1 MTFFSNVTPRTRA
14 QPVVEVITREPAPVA
29 KEHIYSE
36 LIAQRPALLD
46 EKLKLHARIIDEF
59 NLVSLEKLPREDLV
73 REVRAYLG
81 EYVRTERLSLNQKEL
96 QAFAEEVVDEMTG
109 FGPIEPLLKDP
120 TVNDILINTHKK
132 CFVERFGKLEATSV
146 HFKDEAHLMLDA
158 GLTNPPQP
166 STLDCL
172 TGHASMSR
180 SDRSRLMA
188 RWFRSGSSQKTR
200 FRWIALSSSTRF
212 DLQWQIC

>member
-1 MTFFSNVTPRTRA
+1 MSFFSNVTTRTRA
-14 QPVVEVITREPAPVA
+14 QPAAEPTREPAPAA

-46 EKLKLHARIIDEF
+46 EKLKLHERIIDEF

-81 EYVRTERLSLNQKEL
+81 EYVRTERLSLNQREL

-132 CFVERFGKLEATSV
+132 CFVERFGKLEETSV
-146 HFKDEAHLMLDA
+146 HFKDEAHLM
-158 GLTNPPQP
+158 
-166 STLDCL
+166 
-172 TGHASMSR
+172 R
-180 SDRSRLMA
+180 IV
-188 RWFRSGSSQKTR
+188 QK
-200 FRWIALSSSTRF
+200 IVAHV
-212 DLQWQIC
+212 